1 MADAFICFKKTG
13 RFYDLG
19 ISFVRKVQYTIFVGD
34 MCTAQTGCLL
44 LWLTMKTDQSRQE
57 RKFLGGFILIN
68 NKIEPFDFSCMED
81 GIATV
86 CLNEGEYRTD
96 FFQKYDDFETYYG
109 CGYDWELFA
118 ESYVRKCFPEMTKD
132 IESDSESGMFC
143 IYSEQIEVLEKFAL
157 ELKRVTEDLS
167 TMERVWLEIRKSHQV
182 YVAMEY
188 TSSNE
193 MFLSYV
199 GVTALPLEDRLKQHR
214 MNGKNY
220 KKLFL
225 IDSFMDLNE
234 ARGYEEVIE
243 ELMTDPKHNKKHLF
257 TNENNSVYPQKG
269 DEFYEDITEWA
280 VENMYDKGYMSS
292 EGKLVILDSFY
303 KNAETFEISEL
314 TGADVNGE
322 NQEHIFPFHTIK
334 LESGMMSVFLDTSL
348 YKKELFMKRTDEGI
362 MGSGYDWEKVASI
375 LRQEADLD
383 GEIYFDSE
391 SDLFCAY
398 TDNSELLMK
407 FVLKLK
413 EACDNNEKLDAVIQ
427 LI

>member
-1 MADAFICFKKTG
+1 
-13 RFYDLG
+13 
-19 ISFVRKVQYTIFVGD
+19 
-34 MCTAQTGCLL
+34 
-44 LWLTMKTDQSRQE
+44 
-57 RKFLGGFILIN
+57 
-68 NKIEPFDFSCMED
+68 MED

-86 CLNEGEYRTD
+86 CLNEGEYGTD
-96 FFQKYDDFETYYG
+96 FFQKYDDFETDHG

-118 ESYVRKCFPEMTKD
+118 ESYMRKCFPEMTKD
-132 IESDSESGMFC
+132 IESDSESDTFSF
-143 IYSEQIEVLEKFAL
+143 YSERKEMLKKFAL

-199 GVTALPLEDRLKQHR
+199 GVTALPLEDRLRQHR
-214 MNGKNY
+214 MNGKHY

-243 ELMTDPKHNKKHLF
+243 ELMTNPKYNKKHLF

-375 LRQEADLD
+375 LRQESKEDLA

-398 TDNSELLMK
+398 TDNSELLMR

-413 EACDNNEKLDAVIQ
+413 KACDNNEKLDAVIH

>member
-1 MADAFICFKKTG
+1 M
-13 RFYDLG
+13 
-19 ISFVRKVQYTIFVGD
+19 
-34 MCTAQTGCLL
+34 
-44 LWLTMKTDQSRQE
+44 
-57 RKFLGGFILIN
+57 IN
-68 NKIEPFDFSCMED
+68 NKIEPFKWIYMD
-81 GIATV
+81 GVAYV
-86 CLNEGEYRTD
+86 DLNAGKYRTE
-96 FFQKYDDFETYYG
+96 FFQKYDDFETNRG
-109 CGYDWELFA
+109 SGYDWELFA
-118 ESYVRKCFPEMTKD
+118 ESYMRKCFPEMTKD
-132 IESDSESGMFC
+132 IESDSESDTFC
-143 IYSEQIEVLEKFAL
+143 VYSEQKEVLEKFAL

-188 TSSNE
+188 TSSHE

-199 GVTALPLEDRLKQHR
+199 GVTALPLEDRLRQHQ
-214 MNGKNY
+214 MNGKHY

-243 ELMTDPKHNKKHLF
+243 ELMTDPKRNKKHLF
-257 TNENNSVYPQKG
+257 TNENNSVYPQEG

-280 VENMYDKGYMSS
+280 VEDMYDKGYMSS
-292 EGKLVILDSFY
+292 KGKLVILDTFY
-303 KNAETFEISEL
+303 ENADTFETSEL
-314 TGADVNGE
+314 TGTDVNRE
-322 NQEHIFPFHTIK
+322 NQEHILPFHMMKI
-334 LESGMMSVFLDTSL
+334 ESGMMSVSLDTSL
-348 YKKELFMKRTDEGI
+348 YKKELFMKRMDEGI

-398 TDNSELLMK
+398 TDNRELLMK

-413 EACDNNEKLDAVIQ
+413 EACENNEKLEAVIQ